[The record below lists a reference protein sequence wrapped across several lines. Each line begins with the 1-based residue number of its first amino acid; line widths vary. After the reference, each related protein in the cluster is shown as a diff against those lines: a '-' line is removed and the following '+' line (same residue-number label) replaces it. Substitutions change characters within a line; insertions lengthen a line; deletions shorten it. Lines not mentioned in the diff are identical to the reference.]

1 RDWSSDVCSSD
12 LQSRK
17 VHVPLFFL
25 LFYISNKDCFRACI
39 SAGEYVRIPV
49 AGHIA
54 RPEVDSV
61 FIGQIQYHARTRF
74 PAAAFYMWF
83 IRTVGDIVYIGPESG
98 QLIFHTI
105 MDILQILLGH
115 KT

>member
-1 RDWSSDVCSSD
+1 
-12 LQSRK
+12 
-17 VHVPLFFL
+17 
-25 LFYISNKDCFRACI
+25 
-39 SAGEYVRIPV
+39 PV

-98 QLIFHTI
+98 QFIFHTI
-105 MDILQILLGH
+105 IDILHILLGH
-115 KT
+115 TTQSDSTLVGHYEYFISKVIQFFNTFADTL